1 MPKFFAKRRPA
12 SGKAKARV
20 FKKSIPSN
28 SSLKTN
34 GADPLA
40 LLSDVIPEEK
50 YRERDLVPSQVY
62 FFCLLRLVLRLLMGL
77 MGGFADNG
85 NTAKQA
91 IFSQPFKVF
100 LILLATA
107 MCVRAAKFV
116 SDSGMRQQD
125 VAKSTGGNYKG

>member
-1 MPKFFAKRRPA
+1 MPKFFAKRQPA
-12 SGKAKARV
+12 SGKAKRV

-50 YRERDLVPSQVY
+50 HRERDLVPNQVY

-77 MGGFADNG
+77 MGGFADIG

-100 LILLATA
+100 
-107 MCVRAAKFV
+107 F
-116 SDSGMRQQD
+116 
-125 VAKSTGGNYKG
+125 